1 MQAED
6 LVQDE
11 DSWNAVKRVL
21 RSGKLE
27 IQGQPGPFGSS
38 ASIKPEP
45 FDVDVKIVLIGGESA
60 YDYLYQTDPDF
71 QKLFK
76 VCAEFDDT
84 MPRNDDT
91 IREYVAFV
99 RKITLEEGLLEP
111 SLDGIAAIVEYGV
124 RLSEKRSCLSTRFSR
139 IADLIREAD
148 YHAELSGH
156 DVIDAD
162 AVDAAQQARARMAN
176 LPEEKLAEMIVSGE
190 ILLQVDGEAVGRVNG
205 LAVHDRG
212 YYAFGLPAVI
222 SAQVSPGES
231 GVINIEGES
240 GLSGEIY
247 DKAVL
252 IVEGFLRSRYARDFP
267 LAVSASICFEQS
279 YTAIEGDSASSTAVY
294 ALLSAIARV
303 PLRQNIAVTGSVN
316 QMGQIQ
322 PVGGISEKVEGFY
335 NICKKAGFTGTQGV
349 MIPKQNIG
357 NLTLCREVLEAIKA
371 GKFSIYAVST
381 IDEGI
386 QVLTSL
392 DPGVMGAGRNLPCGK
407 LQCRRGQ
414 RTAPDGRN
422 RQGVHELMKPSF
434 SISPQPGHG
443 AVHGQFLCQFT
454 PAGSPGS
461 QAEPGNGKPGEA
473 QTGRRGRLHR
483 RHGVGTPGR
492 EVHHPFWISAMWS
505 MPTM

>member
-1 MQAED
+1 MLDAE
-6 LVQDE
+6 
-11 DSWNAVKRVL
+11 
-21 RSGKLE
+21 
-27 IQGQPGPFGSS
+27 
-38 ASIKPEP
+38 
-45 FDVDVKIVLIGGESA
+45 
-60 YDYLYQTDPDF
+60 
-71 QKLFK
+71 
-76 VCAEFDDT
+76 
-84 MPRNDDT
+84 
-91 IREYVAFV
+91 
-99 RKITLEEGLLEP
+99 
-111 SLDGIAAIVEYGV
+111 
-124 RLSEKRSCLSTRFSR
+124 
-139 IADLIREAD
+139 
-148 YHAELSGH
+148 
-156 DVIDAD
+156 
-162 AVDAAQQARARMAN
+162 AVDSAQRSRTRMAN

-252 IVEGFLRSRYARDFP
+252 IVEGFLRSLYARDFP

-294 ALLSAIARV
+294 ALLSAIAQV

-335 NICKKAGFTGTQGV
+335 TICKKAGFTGTQGV

-386 QVLTSL
+386 QVLTSH
-392 DPGVMGAGRNLPCGK
+392 DPGIMGPGGTFPEGSFNASVASAL
-407 LQCRRGQ
+407 RR
-414 RTAPDGRN
+414 
-422 RQGVHELMKPSF
+422 M
-434 SISPQPGHG
+434 
-443 AVHGQFLCQFT
+443 
-454 PAGSPGS
+454 
-461 QAEPGNGKPGEA
+461 AETVKEYM
-473 QTGRRGRLHR
+473 T
-483 RHGVGTPGR
+483 
-492 EVHHPFWISAMWS
+492 
-505 MPTM
+505 

>member
-1 MQAED
+1 
-6 LVQDE
+6 
-11 DSWNAVKRVL
+11 
-21 RSGKLE
+21 
-27 IQGQPGPFGSS
+27 
-38 ASIKPEP
+38 
-45 FDVDVKIVLIGGESA
+45 
-60 YDYLYQTDPDF
+60 
-71 QKLFK
+71 
-76 VCAEFDDT
+76 
-84 MPRNDDT
+84 PRNEDT

-99 RKITLEEGLLEP
+99 RKITTEEGLLEP
-111 SLDGIAAIVEYGV
+111 CLDGIAAIVEYGV
-124 RLSEKRSCLSTRFSR
+124 RLSEKRSRLSTRFSR

-148 YHAELSGH
+148 YRAELSGK

-162 AVDAAQQARARMAN
+162 AVDAAQQTRARLAN
-176 LPEEKLAEMIVSGE
+176 LPEEKLADMIVSGE

-322 PVGGISEKVEGFY
+322 PVGGVSEKVEGFY
-335 NICKKAGFTGTQGV
+335 HICKKAGFTGTQGV

-392 DPGVMGAGRNLPCGK
+392 APGVMGK
-407 LQCRRGQ
+407 
-414 RTAPDGRN
+414 DG
-422 RQGVHELMKPSF
+422 SF
-434 SISPQPGHG
+434 
-443 AVHGQFLCQFT
+443 
-454 PAGSPGS
+454 PAGSFNAGVAS
-461 QAEPGNGKPGEA
+461 ELRRMAETVKEYLN
-473 QTGRRGRLHR
+473 
-483 RHGVGTPGR
+483 
-492 EVHHPFWISAMWS
+492 
-505 MPTM
+505 